1 MKRKRILKKQI
12 LRLQYLETEY
22 EDCLEIHDEAKREFE
37 SAVRKLHY
45 DLNVFDEDLDQ
56 NIPPPVSNI
65 NDVNPDTNKKESD
78 APKEK
83 KDPPPPWAKNLFRK
97 IVKRTHPD
105 KLAENLDKD
114 TKERFKELYQ
124 EAKESIDRGDFVK
137 IAMIASDLNMDL
149 RNIEIKDFHT
159 FREKETELQEKIKK
173 VKSSM
178 FWSWAI
184 STGEQ
189 KDKIMQE
196 FLKSKGWTSPAA
208 LRQKSRKGNHPGKS
222 IGWAR
227 TSSLKKE
234 DEK

>member
-22 EDCLEIHDEAKREFE
+22 EDCLEIHDEAKCEFE

-45 DLNVFDEDLDQ
+45 NLNVFDDDLDQ
-56 NIPPPVSNI
+56 KTPTPAS
-65 NDVNPDTNKKESD
+65 DADPDTNKKEAD

-83 KDPPPPWAKNLFRK
+83 KDSPPAWAKNLFRK

-137 IAMIASDLNMDL
+137 IAMIANDLNMDL
-149 RNIEIKDFHT
+149 RSIEIKDFHT
-159 FREKETELQEKIKK
+159 FREKETALQEKIKK

-178 FWSWAI
+178 FWAWAT

-196 FLKSKGWTSPAA
+196 FLKLKGWTSPQA
-208 LRQKSRKGNHPGKS
+208 LRKKSRKGKHPGQS
-222 IGWAR
+222 IAWAR
-227 TSSLKKE
+227 TTSLKKD

>member
-1 MKRKRILKKQI
+1 
-12 LRLQYLETEY
+12 
-22 EDCLEIHDEAKREFE
+22 
-37 SAVRKLHY
+37 
-45 DLNVFDEDLDQ
+45 
-56 NIPPPVSNI
+56 
-65 NDVNPDTNKKESD
+65 
-78 APKEK
+78 
-83 KDPPPPWAKNLFRK
+83 
-97 IVKRTHPD
+97 
-105 KLAENLDKD
+105 
-114 TKERFKELYQ
+114 
-124 EAKESIDRGDFVK
+124 
-137 IAMIASDLNMDL
+137 MIANDLNMDL
-149 RNIEIKDFHT
+149 RNIEIKDFRT

-184 STGEQ
+184 STSEQ

-208 LRQKSRKGNHPGKS
+208 LRKKSRKGKHPGKS